1 MSVDILT
8 PQAKTDIG
16 MSQNQGRR
24 GAEDFLARIE
34 NNKRMVHHRMVKA
47 REYQKVQFDKHHREQ
62 SALLQPGSYAYLS
75 SEGIL
80 MPWDK
85 ERRTKKLRARFYGP
99 FEILDQLGPVSYKLK
114 IPQESKIHDVFHSAL
129 LKPTVNFDHSTHGHL
144 VDEFPRPNEDQE
156 FEVER
161 ILAA

>member
-1 MSVDILT
+1 
-8 PQAKTDIG
+8 
-16 MSQNQGRR
+16 
-24 GAEDFLARIE
+24 
-34 NNKRMVHHRMVKA
+34 
-47 REYQKVQFDKHHREQ
+47 
-62 SALLQPGSYAYLS
+62 
-75 SEGIL
+75 

-129 LKPTVNFDHSTHGHL
+129 LKPAVNFDHSTHGHL

-161 ILAA
+161 ILAARASADDGTFYLVKWSGYIYEDSTWEPAAHLANSTSKIREFEQRSQQARYPTHEDLLADDIYTQSKLSP